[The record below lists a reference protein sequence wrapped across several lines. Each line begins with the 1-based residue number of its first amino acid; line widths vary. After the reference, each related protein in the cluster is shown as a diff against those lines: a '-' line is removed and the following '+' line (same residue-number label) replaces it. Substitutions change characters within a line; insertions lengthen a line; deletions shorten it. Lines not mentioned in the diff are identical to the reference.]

1 MFPTQKNQVL
11 PENEKFILFHESRQD
26 RSVQERS
33 VHARGK
39 SQASGHEMYSLD
51 ITPTLSRTL
60 SSKYH
65 ELSHELY
72 HLNLTDCILSFTNRV
87 TREEHPCPRP
97 KPETGDKIYHPNHTN
112 SISKC
117 IPRTLKSANSKIYEV
132 YQSRGA
138 SMPEAKRPSSS
149 YSCFDSPTAVPAS
162 SIASSVSSELRALK
176 NWVA

>member
-1 MFPTQKNQVL
+1 MDGTHLKLDVSTLSGSVSVTEIQRTFPTIGTNVQLMFPTQKIQVL

-26 RSVQERS
+26 RSVQKRS

-87 TREEHPCPRP
+87 NREEHPCPRP
-97 KPETGDKIYHPNHTN
+97 KPWKVIKY
-112 SISKC
+112 I
-117 IPRTLKSANSKIYEV
+117 IPITPTR
-132 YQSRGA
+132 SR
-138 SMPEAKRPSSS
+138 
-149 YSCFDSPTAVPAS
+149 
-162 SIASSVSSELRALK
+162 SVFHEL
-176 NWVA
+176 

>member
-1 MFPTQKNQVL
+1 MFPTRKFQVL
-11 PENEKFILFHESRQD
+11 LENEFHEFRL
-26 RSVQERS
+26 ERS

-39 SQASGHEMYSLD
+39 RQALGHEMYSLD

-60 SSKYH
+60 SFKYH

-72 HLNLTDCILSFTNRV
+72 HLNLTDCIFSFTNRV
-87 TREEHPCPRP
+87 NREEHPCPRP
-97 KPETGDKIYHPNHTN
+97 KPETGDQTYHPTHTN

-117 IPRTLKSANSKIYEV
+117 IPRTLKSTNSKIYEV
-132 YQSRGA
+132 HQSRGA

-162 SIASSVSSELRALK
+162 SIASSVC
-176 NWVA
+176 VCVCV